1 MRDSSR
7 RAHTAEQNCRAAA
20 SNVVLARAG
29 RLTLTRVA
37 VLRRATAIVVCLLPF
52 ACTSP
57 SASLHP
63 ATTTTTGRRTARLQ
77 GLVSQGKGCY
87 SLPDDALSE
96 RLPVCPLAGS
106 DGPLRVEAVSKSGDQ
121 LVLATSESFTFIS
134 VTGVDSQ
141 NFFIYG
147 FSILTM
153 VGDYRDAVI
162 TLQDD
167 SGDFACRIAYAAL
180 APSARCVAVPR
191 AGHTT

>member
-1 MRDSSR
+1 M
-7 RAHTAEQNCRAAA
+7 
-20 SNVVLARAG
+20 
-29 RLTLTRVA
+29 
-37 VLRRATAIVVCLLPF
+37 
-52 ACTSP
+52 
-57 SASLHP
+57 
-63 ATTTTTGRRTARLQ
+63 
-77 GLVSQGKGCY
+77 
-87 SLPDDALSE
+87 
-96 RLPVCPLAGS
+96 
-106 DGPLRVEAVSKSGDQ
+106 SKSGDQ
-121 LVLATSESFTFIS
+121 HVLATSESFTFVS